1 MVDGG
6 SLQNQRQKGAF
17 FMGVVAYAGMA
28 YGLTAVISLAV
39 IGLIVIMDKVM
50 GKGNTEDEGGTDE

>member
-1 MVDGG
+1 
-6 SLQNQRQKGAF
+6 
-17 FMGVVAYAGMA
+17 MGVVAYAGMA

-39 IGLIVIMDKVM
+39 IALIVIMDKIM